1 MALNGQKSKKIDPK
15 KELIPSKKPKNPSNR
30 YLFCESLIKE

>member
-15 KELIPSKKPKNPSNR
+15 KEMIPSKKPKTLR
-30 YLFCESLIKE
+30 IDIYFVGVL